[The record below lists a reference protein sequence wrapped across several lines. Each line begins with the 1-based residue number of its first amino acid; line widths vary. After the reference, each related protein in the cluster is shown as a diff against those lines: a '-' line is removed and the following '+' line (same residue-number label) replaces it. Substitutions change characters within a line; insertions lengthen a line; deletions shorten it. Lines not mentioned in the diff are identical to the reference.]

1 VIENFDEALKEE
13 AKLLIGSEG
22 GSCCLR
28 VEGRGTF
35 KVSPTLKEAFAKE
48 FEAGKKKFIIDLEA
62 CSGMDST
69 FMGAL
74 AGMGMRLKKLE
85 EARLLVIGASP
96 KNQESLEE
104 LGLHYLLEII
114 PLGSSSEDDVATK
127 EQGFSEVVKSCN
139 PSDEGHILE
148 SHENLIEIYVE
159 NKARFQTVLEVLG
172 SQKIMKDADSQ
183 T

>member
-1 VIENFDEALKEE
+1 MIENFDEALKEE
-13 AKLLIGSEG
+13 AKLLIDSEG

-35 KVSPTLKEAFAKE
+35 KVSPTLKEAFSKE
-48 FEAGKKKFIIDLEA
+48 FEAGRKKFIIDLEA

-74 AGMGMRLKKLE
+74 AGMGMRLKKLKE
-85 EARLLVIGASP
+85 SRLLVIGASP

-114 PLGSSSEDDVATK
+114 PLESSSEGDVSPK
-127 EQGFSEVVKSCN
+127 EQVFSEVVKSGN

-148 SHENLIEIYVE
+148 SHENLIEIYSE

-172 SQKIMKDADSQ
+172 SQKISKDADSQ